1 MVAFITNKG
10 GTNKSTMEF
19 VISCDYLKIRIDVDI
34 SLLDN
39 IIGYLSTNA
48 LDFFKLW
55 YTRNH
60 MSQKDSYI
68 AHLHM
73 WDMVK
78 NWAKEKGELECS
90 VVNFV
95 KKFKVPSTSKWS

>member
-1 MVAFITNKG
+1 MVDFITNKG
-10 GTNKSTMEF
+10 GTNKSTVEF
-19 VISCDYLKIRIDVDI
+19 VISCDYLKIRIDVNI

-39 IIGYLSTNA
+39 TIGYLFTNA

-55 YTRNH
+55 YTHNH

-68 AHLHM
+68 THPHM

-78 NWAKEKGELECS
+78 IWAKEKGELEGS

-95 KKFKVPSTSKWS
+95 KKKFKVPSNV